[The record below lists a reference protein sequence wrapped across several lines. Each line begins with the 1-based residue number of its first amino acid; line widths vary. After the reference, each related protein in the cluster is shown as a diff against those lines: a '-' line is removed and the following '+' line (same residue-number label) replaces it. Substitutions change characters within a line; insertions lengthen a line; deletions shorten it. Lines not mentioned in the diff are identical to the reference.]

1 MPAGQATALESFV
14 AALLASASE
23 SFTGSFVAS
32 LSVGVADFGAVSRF
46 GAVSALCV
54 ASAGNAS
61 VACKRGSRSIG
72 GADLEPAQPTIKTSK
87 IPDNRIDREGSA

>member
-61 VACKRGSRSIG
+61 VARTVGSRSMG
-72 GADLEPAQPTIKTSK
+72 GAGREPAQPTRKANKTAG
-87 IPDNRIDREGSA
+87 NRIAREGSA